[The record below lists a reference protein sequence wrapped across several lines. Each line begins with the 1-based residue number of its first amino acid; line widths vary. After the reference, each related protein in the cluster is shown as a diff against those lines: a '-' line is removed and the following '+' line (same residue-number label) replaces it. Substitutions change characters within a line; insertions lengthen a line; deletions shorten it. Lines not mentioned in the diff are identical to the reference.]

1 MKIMVTL
8 HYIYHL
14 QDVAGSQPSDDVVG
28 RPLMHLSALQ
38 QATGEAIYVD
48 DMPSY
53 KDELYAAIVVSSR
66 PHAEIVDVDISEA
79 AEVEGFVDFVSVK
92 DIPEGGSN
100 FTGPVGVADEEVF
113 ADKKVGKFLSKI
125 IGVLL

>member
-1 MKIMVTL
+1 MIHVAHCK
-8 HYIYHL
+8 
-14 QDVAGSQPSDDVVG
+14 QDIASSQPSDDHVG

-53 KDELYAAIVVSSR
+53 KDELYAAIVDSTR
-66 PHAEIVDVDISEA
+66 PHAEIVNIDISEA
-79 AEVEGFVDFVSVK
+79 EKVEGFVDFISAK

-100 FTGPVGVADEEVF
+100 KTGALGKLDEEVF
-113 ADKKVGKFLSKI
+113 ADKEVVYEILIEILAS
-125 IGVLL
+125 

>member
-1 MKIMVTL
+1 M
-8 HYIYHL
+8 YHL
-14 QDVAGSQPSDDVVG
+14 QDVAGSQPNDDVVG
-28 RPLMHLSALQ
+28 RPLMHLSALK

-53 KDELYAAIVVSSR
+53 KDELYVAIVVSSR

-100 FTGPVGVADEEVF
+100 LVGTTEIVDENVF
-113 ADKKVGKFLSKI
+113 ADKKVCLYYNSVYIVKFFI
-125 IGVLL
+125 